1 MTKKSTKDFFKRYAL
16 SQEFKTKTVP
26 NNSFREDGVQDRFV
40 DLLLHNEN
48 NFLTDFLH
56 NHLDKLNDSQ
66 WLEVYKDYNK
76 LLENKPDGVVIV
88 VQRPLVTKIV
98 KEALKRNIN
107 VLSEKPPVYSV
118 KDYNE
123 CLKILYKILLENF
136 AIVIN
141 LKLIKNK

>member
-56 NHLDKLNDSQ
+56 NYLDKLNDKQ
-66 WLEVYKDYNK
+66 WLEVYKDYNRSF
-76 LLENKPDGVVIV
+76 N
-88 VQRPLVTKIV
+88 
-98 KEALKRNIN
+98 
-107 VLSEKPPVYSV
+107 Y
-118 KDYNE
+118 
-123 CLKILYKILLENF
+123 
-136 AIVIN
+136 
-141 LKLIKNK
+141 